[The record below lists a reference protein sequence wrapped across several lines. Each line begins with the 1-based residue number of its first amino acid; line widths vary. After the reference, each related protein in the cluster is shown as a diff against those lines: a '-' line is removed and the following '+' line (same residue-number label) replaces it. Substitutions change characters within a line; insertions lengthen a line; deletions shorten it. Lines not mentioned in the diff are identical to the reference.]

1 MSRNRASSSIALIA
15 LTLAS
20 GLALT
25 TPVLAQTAMQGEP
38 PARPRVPATA
48 EERATYGRLD
58 PLARSVFW
66 SREVEI
72 NPADPIAGVRLAEAL
87 RQMGQTEQAANV
99 AQQVLITQPQNVDAM
114 LEVGRAH
121 IARGQAF
128 YGIAALEQAKALA
141 PSDWRPLSLLGVAY
155 QQVRRADD
163 ARTAWNDALH
173 LSPGNPE
180 VLNNA
185 AMAQITGGDAAGAE
199 TLLRQAVS
207 QPGAS
212 MQMRLNLAMALG
224 LQGKI
229 GEAEQIIR
237 RDLPPDAAERNL
249 EWLRNQTGG
258 QGVQSDSASPALAR
272 TWSSLQ
278 GQ

>member
-1 MSRNRASSSIALIA
+1 MSRTRTQTSLALIA
-15 LTLAS
+15 LTLA
-20 GLALT
+20 GGVVVA
-25 TPVLAQTAMQGEP
+25 TPSLAQTDQA
-38 PARPRVPATA
+38 RVPATA
-48 EERATYGRLD
+48 EQRATYSRLD

-66 SREVEI
+66 SREMEI
-72 NPADPIAGVRLAEAL
+72 NPADPVAGVKLAEAL
-87 RQMGQTEQAANV
+87 RQMGQHDQAV
-99 AQQVLITQPQNVDAM
+99 TTAQQVLVLQPQNIDAM
-114 LEVGRAH
+114 LELGRAH

-141 PSDWRPLSLLGVAY
+141 PNDWRPLSLLGVAY
-155 QQVRRADD
+155 QQVRRPDD
-163 ARTAWNDALH
+163 ARAVWNEALR
-173 LSPGNPE
+173 LSPDNAE
-180 VLNNA
+180 VMNNA
-185 AMAQITGGDAAGAE
+185 AMAQMTGGDPAGAE
-199 TLLRQAVS
+199 TLLRRAVA
-207 QPGAS
+207 QPNAS

-249 EWLRNQTGG
+249 EWLRNQVRPTPAATDG
-258 QGVQSDSASPALAR
+258 ASPTYVR